1 MRGGN
6 VVDRTKESLNLF
18 IAIMRTNNAL
28 SQIAKSDAASIG
40 LNVTEFAVLE
50 LLYNRGEQPIQRIG
64 ERILIA
70 SSSTT
75 YVVDKL
81 CDKGLIERRPDTKD
95 RRVTYASITEA
106 GKEVMDGVFPKH
118 SEHISNM
125 FATLSEDELAQLKA
139 TLAKISRHG

>member
-1 MRGGN
+1 M
-6 VVDRTKESLNLF
+6 DRTKESLNLF
-18 IAIMRTNNAL
+18 IAIMRTNNSL
-28 SQIAKSDAASIG
+28 SQIARADASTIG

-81 CDKGLIERRPDTKD
+81 CSKGLIERRPDLKD
-95 RRVTYASITEA
+95 RRVTYATITPA
-106 GKEVMDGVFPKH
+106 GKEVMDNLFPDH
-118 SEHISNM
+118 AEHIADRFSSLTDEELT
-125 FATLSEDELAQLKA
+125 TLKS

>member
-1 MRGGN
+1 M
-6 VVDRTKESLNLF
+6 DRTKESLNLF

-28 SQIAKSDAASIG
+28 SQIARADAATIN

-81 CDKGLIERRPDTKD
+81 CNKGLIERRPDSKD
-95 RRVTYASITEA
+95 RRVTYAAITPA
-106 GKEVMDGVFPKH
+106 GKEVMDELFPKH
-118 SEHISNM
+118 AEHITDR
-125 FATLSEDELAQLKA
+125 FASLTDEELNALKE

>member
-1 MRGGN
+1 M
-6 VVDRTKESLNLF
+6 DRTKESLHLF

-28 SQIAKSDAASIG
+28 SQIARADAATIG

-81 CDKGLIERRPDTKD
+81 CNKGLIERRPDSKD
-95 RRVTYASITEA
+95 RRVTYATITPA
-106 GKEVMDGVFPKH
+106 GKEVMDGLFPKH
-118 SEHISNM
+118 AAHIADR
-125 FATLSEDELAQLKA
+125 FASLTDEELKALQA